1 LRRFGC
7 IVVVVAATKAAARV
21 HGAGIVV
28 EHRILLVVV
37 LPSFF
42 LSNQKQRFFLGAF
55 GRCWNISRL
64 ITHTQ
69 RDSTENAMMMM
80 MMMIQTWIRDTK
92 RESTRGEKKRRM
104 DGLCVSFFFSLGFF
118 VAFLPTKNTTTRFDV
133 VCSFLRVVPVRKRM
147 CIVLCLPKA
156 KRKTGD

>member
-1 LRRFGC
+1 MLEYLSIDYTHPTGLYRKRDDDDDDDDDSNLD
-7 IVVVVAATKAAARV
+7 TRHKAREYAR
-21 HGAGIVV
+21 G
-28 EHRILLVVV
+28 
-37 LPSFF
+37 
-42 LSNQKQRFFLGAF
+42 
-55 GRCWNISRL
+55 
-64 ITHTQ
+64 
-69 RDSTENAMMMM
+69 
-80 MMMIQTWIRDTK
+80 
-92 RESTRGEKKRRM
+92 KKRRM